1 MVSRGNTYYFLLFK
15 EWFMME
21 RLKRFPIWGYI
32 IIIICFIAII
42 IGSYFLLLE
51 LKNTDGIL
59 LKEDLTCNF
68 RENIKV
74 SEFILDLDGEL
85 LDDFVI
91 DTNEVGINNIEIK
104 YRNEYGFVVKVEEEI
119 EVIDITA
126 PVVSV
131 ANPYTVEVGKDISFE
146 EVIFCADDY
155 DDDIS
160 CDVIGEYN
168 LEQVG
173 NYDLKIVATDKSGN
187 ETVKEFVLKVINKPS
202 SSDKGTGNG
211 NVNGGISSYTS
222 FSEMYQK
229 YKSDDTELGLD
240 LSKWQGEVDFKKIKE
255 QGVSFVML
263 KIGGQT
269 KIDGEYIVDPRF
281 YENIEKAI
289 ENDIDVGVY
298 FYSYARSEVDARKQV
313 KWIIKTLG
321 DYDINMPIAFDWE
334 NWKKYTTFHIGFHTL
349 NKVAKAFL
357 DEVEKEGYEGLLYSS
372 KYYLENVWYAE
383 EYPVWLAYYTSNN
396 LYGGDYQMW
405 QLCSDGKIDG
415 INGYVDIDVL
425 YR

>member
-1 MVSRGNTYYFLLFK
+1 
-15 EWFMME
+15 MME